1 MKVNEV
7 LGQWRMKYMIS
18 FDEDLNAKHALL
30 EDLAADKDDK
40 ELKIMSITIMEFT
53 PDGNIDMK
61 IPIEKTGYTV
71 EQVEADGMKV
81 KDGYVMM
88 DSNYWKEKD
97 GEVYADTG
105 LEGEVLGEK
114 VDGWEKLSLN
124 EDGLLPVLGGMYLCE
139 KIL

>member
-30 EDLAADKDDK
+30 EDLAAEKDDK

-88 DSNYWKEKD
+88 DSNHWKEKD

-139 KIL
+139 KI